1 MVKYKICYNLD
12 IKVDCFD
19 MLLHFGGDIMLSQY
33 RNIIVAVDGSKE
45 AELAFR
51 KSLGITKRNIGSKL
65 YITNI
70 LDTRIYT
77 AFEGVSATAIAKTQE
92 EIRQLCESYKKQGIA
107 EGVENIEIIIE
118 NGLPKLDIT
127 KKIAQRINADL
138 ILCGATGHTKLERLL
153 MGSVSEAIVRTASCD
168 VLVVRTSE

>member
-1 MVKYKICYNLD
+1 MTNIV
-12 IKVDCFD
+12 V
-19 MLLHFGGDIMLSQY
+19 HFGGGLMLSQY

-45 AELAFR
+45 AELAFK

-70 LDTRIYT
+70 LDTRLYA
-77 AFEGVSATAIAKTQE
+77 AFEGLNASAITKTQDE
-92 EIRQLCESYKKQGIA
+92 VRQLCETYKQQGIDA
-107 EGVENIEIIIE
+107 GVENIEIIIE

-127 KKIAQRINADL
+127 KKVAQRVNADL

-168 VLVVRTSE
+168 VLVVRTPDSE